1 MRIYQITHACGMTLG
16 KGTRDDGNDKQLSAV
31 KPEVRARGKEDGQLV
46 WLGFDVTAFAPA
58 TYQRRSLRR
67 PCEI

>member
-1 MRIYQITHACGMTLG
+1 MLKTVI
-16 KGTRDDGNDKQLSAV
+16 QLSAV